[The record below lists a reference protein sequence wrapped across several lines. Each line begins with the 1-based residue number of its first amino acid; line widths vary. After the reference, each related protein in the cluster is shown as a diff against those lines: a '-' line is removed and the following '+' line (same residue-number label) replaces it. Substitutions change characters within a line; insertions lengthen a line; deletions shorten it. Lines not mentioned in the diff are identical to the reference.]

1 MLSQLLQVDQE
12 DPGVDLFMDGYKP
25 GHCNMEDRLL
35 PMQLVPPLH
44 PTDGS
49 KGTAG
54 LLQFGTNRIAG
65 TARTKLRS
73 TSSCLRGSDSGFFLK
88 VYS

>member
-1 MLSQLLQVDQE
+1 MCECIGD
-12 DPGVDLFMDGYKP
+12 GMDGYKP
-25 GHCNMEDRLL
+25 GHCDMEDRLL
-35 PMQLVPPLH
+35 PMQPVPPLH

-54 LLQFGTNRIAG
+54 LLQFGTNGVAG
-65 TARTKLRS
+65 TARMKLRS
-73 TSSCLRGSDSGFFLK
+73 MLSCLRGSNSRFFLE